1 MCLQAGRGAHMQGTP
16 LRDPLRD
23 PSCPRDRR
31 PSFEGAVRLWPWGA
45 A

>member
-16 LRDPLRD
+16 LRDP
-23 PSCPRDRR
+23 SCPRDRR
-31 PSFEGAVRLWPWGA
+31 PSFEGAVGLWPWGA